1 MTAVLAARQARE
13 EAFEQAMS
21 GAGKLLQREL
31 DHAGAQG
38 FEAWKVACK
47 RAAWERY
54 SNAGQRVGDAYRAAM
69 AAPLDMPA
77 GVEALNLVYREVG
90 YGQTAELFYDMPGYQ
105 ARLIELAAMRG
116 VSLEYTGIVR
126 GETCPRCGA
135 GWSGLRDTSARKLCM
150 HCGQT
155 FADES

>member
-1 MTAVLAARQARE
+1 MTAVLAARPARE
-13 EAFEQAMS
+13 EAFEAAMG

-31 DHAGAQG
+31 DHASAQG

-77 GVEALNLVYREVG
+77 GVEALNLVYREEVG
-90 YGQTAELFYDMPGYQ
+90 HGQSAELFRDMPAYQ

-126 GETCPRCGA
+126 VA
-135 GWSGLRDTSARKLCM
+135 S
-150 HCGQT
+150 
-155 FADES
+155 